1 MKKSKLPLLR
11 GLLWVWIIG
20 IIACVALFGFL
31 LFKGFGFGAFGPML
45 VFPFFVMF
53 RSVTESRISEI
64 EMENAM
70 QTEREAAKRKQNQER
85 AAKKQKKSAVE
96 ETVKSE
102 LKPETIEM
110 EPVAESLPEPETT
123 KTEPVKDEKEG
134 REIEIVIPDAIFQK
148 INNRS
153 QNALLERNK
162 VGIKEN
168 KSFLVRSST
177 QKDLHYEIHVVRY
190 NDGVVHLFC
199 SCPAATNGNYCKHRI
214 NIVRGKRAGIQF
226 PKSPTPDLKII
237 KSWLK
242 DNPLKEL
249 VDSYVEFYEKEQE
262 EHRKLSLTRRKLKII
277 KGKLSASFFGS
288 ELSSYTLYHLGE
300 DD

>member
-1 MKKSKLPLLR
+1 M
-11 GLLWVWIIG
+11 
-20 IIACVALFGFL
+20 
-31 LFKGFGFGAFGPML
+31 
-45 VFPFFVMF
+45 
-53 RSVTESRISEI
+53 
-64 EMENAM
+64 
-70 QTEREAAKRKQNQER
+70 
-85 AAKKQKKSAVE
+85 AAKKQKKSGSQSKTAESIVE
-96 ETVKSE
+96 ELLSE
-102 LKPETIEM
+102 EDRAESIVDELRSEVEPETEAPESEPENIET
-110 EPVAESLPEPETT
+110 EPVAEPKPKAKKNKIDPETAET
-123 KTEPVKDEKEG
+123 KPVKDEQEG
-134 REIEIVIPDAIFQK
+134 REIEIVIPDAIFRK

-153 QNALLERNK
+153 QNALLEREK
-162 VGIKEN
+162 IGIKEN

-177 QKDLHYEIHVVRY
+177 QKDLYYEVHVVRY

-199 SCPAATNGNYCKHRI
+199 SCPAGTKGSYCKHRI

-226 PKSPTPDLKII
+226 PKTPTPDLKII
-237 KSWLK
+237 RSWLK

-288 ELSSYTLYHLGE
+288 ELSSYTRYHLGE